1 MDKKKEQKLLN
12 EKMDV
17 HDDDEDTMSNTE
29 TTVSL
34 CVEYWFWYADTNEK
48 PPTHVVFVAYT
59 GCF

>member
-29 TTVSL
+29 RHRQRPRCLSVWNTGFDMLIPTR
-34 CVEYWFWYADTNEK
+34 NH
-48 PPTHVVFVAYT
+48 PPM
-59 GCF
+59 